1 VAAPILFTE
10 IPMPKKLKLNLDAL
24 AVASFETV
32 AADGK
37 RGTVHGH
44 DFSEFCTETATG
56 TASECNTYDES
67 CVITTCNNSK
77 YSSCQSIVFTVSGT
91 TG

>member
-1 VAAPILFTE
+1 
-10 IPMPKKLKLNLDAL
+10 MPKKLKLNLDAL

-32 AADGK
+32 EASGK

-44 DFSEFCTETATG
+44 YFSEFCTETATG
-56 TASECNTYDES
+56 TASECNTNDES

-77 YSSCQSIVFTVSGT
+77 YSSCQSIVFTVGGT
-91 TG
+91 G